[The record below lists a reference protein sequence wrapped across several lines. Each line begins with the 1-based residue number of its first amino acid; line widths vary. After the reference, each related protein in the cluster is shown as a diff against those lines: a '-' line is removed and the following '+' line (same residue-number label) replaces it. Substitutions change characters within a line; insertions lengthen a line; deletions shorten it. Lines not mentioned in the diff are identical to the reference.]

1 MRSIQQRLERLRGGL
16 PPEEPGARGIERVAR
31 DPECF
36 KLKALTIVGIT
47 PATAAHRVLG
57 MPEREGQSPFALAL
71 GNQFERRMLES
82 AAAMLFT
89 LYREKELLAASE
101 AKIVNV
107 DDLAP
112 GSDPRARRRRET
124 ETRRILEAKR
134 RADPDAPNLIL
145 KPRLQVA
152 LVGVPHAIEPDY
164 LVAADAEAFYRVG
177 ELKSYADRDGKTEP
191 ADIRSACRQTAVG
204 IMGLRQELER
214 QGVRDPSRLVP
225 AIGDLVLRAPGSFNA
240 RLRTMSLEG
249 EIASLE
255 RAVGEAPRD
264 LEELEA
270 LLPPNATL
278 SDPAILGNLPNH
290 YRPTCKEHCDL
301 WRFCRNRALTTSQ
314 PIVLG
319 DLAAE
324 QLAAAGTITRALDL
338 LNGRGAPPRTAAEA
352 ALATQLREADTELR
366 RALGNA

>member
-1 MRSIQQRLERLRGGL
+1 
-16 PPEEPGARGIERVAR
+16 
-31 DPECF
+31 
-36 KLKALTIVGIT
+36 
-47 PATAAHRVLG
+47 
-57 MPEREGQSPFALAL
+57 
-71 GNQFERRMLES
+71 MLES

-89 LYREKELLAASE
+89 LYRERGRLAAAE

-112 GSDPRARRRRET
+112 GPALSARRRRET

-134 RADPDAPNLIL
+134 RGDANAPNLVI
-145 KPRLQVA
+145 KPRLQVN
-152 LVGVPHAIEPDY
+152 LVGIPHAIEPDY
-164 LVAADAEAFYRVG
+164 LIAADADAFYGPG

-191 ADIRSACRQTAVG
+191 ADIRSACRQAGVAVV
-204 IMGLRQELER
+204 GLRQELER
-214 QGVRDPSRLVP
+214 QGVRDPSRFIPEL
-225 AIGDLVLRAPGSFNA
+225 GDLVLRAPGSFNA
-240 RLRTMSLEG
+240 RLRTMSLKG
-249 EIASLE
+249 EVASLE

-264 LEELEA
+264 LDELEA

-278 SDPAILGNLPNH
+278 SDPAVLGTLPNH

-314 PIVLG
+314 PVVLG

-338 LNGRGAPPRTAAEA
+338 LNGRGAPPRNPAEA
-352 ALATQLREADTELR
+352 ALAAQLHDADTELR
-366 RALGNA
+366 RALGHA